1 MQLACQPFFNY
12 KPAGNKFHSCP
23 QLDQTTTLFPKM
35 KTILIFFTFLI
46 SVYAQGP
53 GVSIFEQSRNGIRDE
68 ENKISK
74 QAEKLFQN
82 GKLLGLEA
90 TGELIKSPAAIKL
103 ELPVAHK
110 NALTPSQVAERAKV
124 SGYRVG
130 WAYLC
135 NSCDNWHIN
144 LAGGYAI
151 TDNGILGTC
160 SHVINMDNKKM
171 RKGGLIAVDHSGK
184 VYPVTSILAND
195 KKIDG
200 ALIKIDAK
208 TTHLPLN
215 DQIAPGDSAFCL
227 SRPLKQGQYFSQGI
241 VNRFYWNNDKRGD
254 DPNSIKAL
262 GMLKLNVSSRWAPGS
277 SGSAVL
283 DTFGNAIGHVATIS
297 TMDNGASRKNNEKG
311 RTLITL
317 HSATPARAMMALAR
331 LPEDLD

>member
-1 MQLACQPFFNY
+1 
-12 KPAGNKFHSCP
+12 
-23 QLDQTTTLFPKM
+23 M
-35 KTILIFFTFLI
+35 KTILIFFTFLV
-46 SVYAQGP
+46 SVHAQGP

-68 ENKISK
+68 EKKISK
-74 QAEKLFQN
+74 QAEKLFQD
-82 GKLLGLEA
+82 GKLLGLKA

-110 NALTPSQVAERAKV
+110 NALTPSQVAERAKLG
-124 SGYRVG
+124 GYRVG
-130 WAYLC
+130 WAYLS

-151 TDNGILGTC
+151 TDDGVLGTC

-283 DTFGNAIGHVATIS
+283 DTFGNVIGHVATIS

>member
-1 MQLACQPFFNY
+1 
-12 KPAGNKFHSCP
+12 
-23 QLDQTTTLFPKM
+23 
-35 KTILIFFTFLI
+35 
-46 SVYAQGP
+46 
-53 GVSIFEQSRNGIRDE
+53 
-68 ENKISK
+68 
-74 QAEKLFQN
+74 
-82 GKLLGLEA
+82 
-90 TGELIKSPAAIKL
+90 
-103 ELPVAHK
+103 
-110 NALTPSQVAERAKV
+110 
-124 SGYRVG
+124 
-130 WAYLC
+130 
-135 NSCDNWHIN
+135 
-144 LAGGYAI
+144 
-151 TDNGILGTC
+151 
-160 SHVINMDNKKM
+160 MDNKKM

-283 DTFGNAIGHVATIS
+283 DTCGNVIGHVATIS

-331 LPEDLD
+331 LPLDLD

>member
-1 MQLACQPFFNY
+1 MQLACQLFFNY
-12 KPAGNKFHSCP
+12 KPAGNEFHSGS
-23 QLDQTTTLFPKM
+23 QLDQFMTLYLKM
-35 KTILIFFTFLI
+35 KTIFVALTLII
-46 SVYAQGP
+46 PSYAQGP
-53 GVSIFEQSRNGIRDE
+53 GVSIFEQSRNGIRAE
-68 ENKISK
+68 ETRISK
-74 QAEKLFQN
+74 QAEKLFQD

-90 TGELIKSPAAIKL
+90 IGELIKSPCPIKI
-103 ELPVAHK
+103 ELPIAYK
-110 NALTPSQVAERAKV
+110 NALTPTQVAERAKA

-135 NSCDNWHIN
+135 NDCDNWHIN
-144 LAGGYAI
+144 LAGGYAL
-151 TDNGILGTC
+151 TDDGVLGTC

-200 ALIKIDAK
+200 ALIKIETR

-227 SRPLKQGQYFSQGI
+227 SRPLKQGQYFSQGM
-241 VNRFYWNNDKRGD
+241 VNRFYWNNEKRGD

-262 GMLKLNVSSRWAPGS
+262 AALKLNVSSRWAPGS

-297 TMDNGASRKNNEKG
+297 TMDNRGSRKDNEKG

-331 LPEDLD
+331 LSEDQD